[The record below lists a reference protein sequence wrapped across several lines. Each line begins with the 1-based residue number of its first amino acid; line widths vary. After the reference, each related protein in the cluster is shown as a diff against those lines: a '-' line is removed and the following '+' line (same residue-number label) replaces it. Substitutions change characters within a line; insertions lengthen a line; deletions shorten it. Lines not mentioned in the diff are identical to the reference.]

1 MKNLHS
7 QIDIFYNTKN
17 WKNYWTKGLAHLI
30 KGDILDVGSGTG
42 SNIPFYLKIQKNSK
56 ITCLEPD
63 KKLFLNLKKNIK
75 IKIKFLLKI

>member
-17 WKNYWTKGLAHLI
+17 WKNYWTKGLSGFI
-30 KGDILDVGSGTG
+30 KGNILDVGSGTG
-42 SNIPFYLKIQKNSK
+42 SNIPFYIKVSNTSQ

-63 KKLFLNLKKNIK
+63 KKLFSNLKKK
-75 IKIKFLLKI
+75 TQK